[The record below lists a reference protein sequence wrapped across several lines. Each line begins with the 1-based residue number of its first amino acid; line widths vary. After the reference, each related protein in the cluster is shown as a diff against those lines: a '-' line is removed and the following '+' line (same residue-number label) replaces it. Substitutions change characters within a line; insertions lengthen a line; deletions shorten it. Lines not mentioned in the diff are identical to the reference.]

1 MKSRASTNH
10 RRRPRR
16 TDVVSTRRAPLY
28 RGPGSILPS
37 RMIVTLTNSSHWS
50 IPNGLVSSSSGN
62 YCSIVAN
69 DTFAPFNSPYNPSR
83 TSGIAPMNGGA
94 INGTSTTQSALGLLS
109 LEGLYKFVRVLRYRI
124 RVRVLSQGS
133 SDNMAVCV
141 FPLGTNDVPNLTFGF
156 NLWVAS
162 GQPGCQRKDFIF
174 GSEMKEIVQSSTAWD
189 NLAIRRSQYIDS
201 PQTATGASLGSFM
214 YAAYVGI
221 FLQILDGSVNTN
233 SVPFEITLEQECEFS
248 GLINQIA

>member
-1 MKSRASTNH
+1 MKSRASTTH

-16 TDVVSTRRAPLY
+16 TEVVSTRRAPIY
-28 RGPGSILPS
+28 RGPGTILPS
-37 RMIVTLTNSSHWS
+37 RMFVTLTNSGHWS

-62 YCSIVAN
+62 YCSVVAN
-69 DTFAPFNSPYNPSR
+69 DTFGPFNGPYAPTR
-83 TSGIAPMNGGA
+83 TSGIAPMNAGA
-94 INGTSTTQSALGLLS
+94 INGTSATQSALGLLS
-109 LEGLYKFVRVLRYRI
+109 LESLYKWVRVLRYRI
-124 RVRVLSQGS
+124 RVRILSQGS

-141 FPLGTNDVPNLTFGF
+141 FPLANNPVPNSTFGF

-174 GSEMKEIVQSSTAWD
+174 GSEMREIVQSSNAWD

-201 PQTATGASLGSFM
+201 LPTPAGTSLASFEF
-214 YAAYVGI
+214 AAYVGI
-221 FLQILDGSVNTN
+221 FVQILDGSVNTN